1 MRSNYTSVTVVKANQ
16 TDIKNAT
23 FYKEIIEECLFFSP
37 STLAFIYFFSTP
49 NYNTIQILYPAGKSG
64 EFCNPTPHPK
74 QPSELNVLI
83 GCKLKDSYEIAGQ
96 KIHLAVLNINGRKCV
111 TSLLMWHMCYR

>member
-64 EFCNPTPHPK
+64 EFCNPTPTPHPPP
-74 QPSELNVLI
+74 QATLRI
-83 GCKLKDSYEIAGQ
+83 
-96 KIHLAVLNINGRKCV
+96 KCV
-111 TSLLMWHMCYR
+111 DWM